1 MSHSSAVQAKLS
13 IDPAAQ
19 PPAES
24 YRLMIGSIV
33 PRPIA
38 FVSTISPEGVP
49 NLAPFSFFNAVCAN
63 PPVVSFASGVRE
75 PPKDTLANVRA
86 TGEFVINIVTEEIAE
101 KMNLTSGEYPS
112 GVDEFA
118 ISGLTPVPSALVK
131 PARVRE
137 SPVNMECKLI
147 QIVDISTRPLGGS
160 LVIGEVVRFH
170 IDAAITDNLRVDPG
184 KLRAI
189 GRMGGNEYTRTSC
202 RFEMVRPRV

>member
-1 MSHSSAVQAKLS
+1 MIV
-13 IDPAAQ
+13 DPASQ
-19 PPAES
+19 PPLNI
-24 YRLMIGSIV
+24 YKLLVGSVV

-38 FVSTISPEGVP
+38 FVSTVSPEGVN

-63 PPVVSFASGVRE
+63 PPVITFASGVRE

-101 KMNLTSGEYPS
+101 KMNLTSGEYPH

-118 ISGLTPVPSALVK
+118 ISGLTPVPSTLVR
-131 PARVRE
+131 PARVGE

-170 IDAAITDNLRVDPG
+170 IDVAITDNLRVDAG

-202 RFEMVRPRV
+202 RFEMVRPRVKSE

>member
-1 MSHSSAVQAKLS
+1 MPSEKLAV
-13 IDPAAQ
+13 DPAACS
-19 PPAES
+19 PETS
-24 YRLMIGSIV
+24 YKLLIGSIV

-38 FVSTISPEGVP
+38 FVSTVSPEGTR

-63 PPVVSFASGVRE
+63 PPVVTFASGVRE

-86 TGEFVINIVTEEIAE
+86 TGEFVVNIVTEEIAE
-101 KMNLTSGEYPS
+101 KMNLTAGEYPH

-118 ISGLTPVPSALVK
+118 IAGLTPVPSVLVK
-131 PARVRE
+131 PPRVGE

-170 IDAAITDNLRVDPG
+170 LDAAITDNLRIDAS